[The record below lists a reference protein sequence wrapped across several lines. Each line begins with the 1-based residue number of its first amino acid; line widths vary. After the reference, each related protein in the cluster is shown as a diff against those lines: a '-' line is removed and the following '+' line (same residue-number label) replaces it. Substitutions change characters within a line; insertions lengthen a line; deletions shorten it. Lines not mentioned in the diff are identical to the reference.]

1 MPATFDSLVTEI
13 RGRSAEEK
21 AELKFLLERELIEER
36 RREILANANASRDE
50 EENSTLQFSAKVS
63 ELRKFLA

>member
-1 MPATFDSLVTEI
+1 MPPTFDSLVEAI

-36 RREILANANASRDE
+36 RREILANANAGRSE
-50 EENSTLQFSAKVS
+50 EENGTLQFSSKVS
-63 ELRKFLA
+63 ELRKSLA

>member
-36 RREILANANASRDE
+36 RREIFANADASRGE
-50 EENSTLQFSAKVS
+50 EENGTIQFSSNVS

>member
-1 MPATFDSLVTEI
+1 VTEI

-36 RREILANANASRDE
+36 RREILANANASRSE
-50 EENSTLQFSAKVS
+50 EENGAIQFFSKVS
-63 ELRKFLA
+63 ERRSSLG

>member
-36 RREILANANASRDE
+36 RREILANDNAGRSE
-50 EENSTLQFSAKVS
+50 EENGALQFFSKAS
-63 ELRKFLA
+63 ELRKSLV

>member
-1 MPATFDSLVTEI
+1 MPATFDSLVEAI

-21 AELKFLLERELIEER
+21 AELKFLLERELIEGR

-50 EENSTLQFSAKVS
+50 EEYGTLQFSAKVS
-63 ELRKFLA
+63 ELRNFLA

>member
-36 RREILANANASRDE
+36 RREIAELASAS
-50 EENSTLQFSAKVS
+50 LQEFERGELKFSSSVD
-63 ELRKFLA
+63 ELRKSLG